1 MSIARDIVETAH
13 SGDDDQNRGRKC
25 HEHREDSN
33 NGVCRQRHSKV
44 SAVEIDY
51 GCDGFNGSLREAFVV
66 PSWWRDCTK
75 EDTTVSRERG
85 NLTGRENIVLILYL
99 GQANPRW

>member
-1 MSIARDIVETAH
+1 MAETAH

-33 NGVCRQRHSKV
+33 NRVCRQRHSKLT
-44 SAVEIDY
+44 AVEIDY
-51 GCDGFNGSLREAFVV
+51 GCDGFNESLREALIGVLGGEIVF
-66 PSWWRDCTK
+66 K

-85 NLTGRENIVLILYL
+85 SLTGRENIVLILYL
-99 GQANPRW
+99 GQADSRW